1 MARAI
6 NRLNACQIG
15 GMNDPGLFADGNSF
29 YLRID
34 QTGSKRWVYIYYRG
48 AKRREMGLGSA
59 LTVKLSEARA
69 EAEKARRVGVYA
81 PILSRRGR

>member
-6 NRLNACQIG
+6 NTLNARQIG
-15 GMNDPGLFADGNSF
+15 GMNDPVLFGDGDGF

-34 QTGSKRWVYIYYRG
+34 QTGCKRWVYIYYRG
-48 AKRREMGLGSA
+48 AKRREIRPGSP

-69 EAEKARRVGVYA
+69 EAEKARRVA
-81 PILSRRGR
+81 RA

>member
-1 MARAI
+1 
-6 NRLNACQIG
+6 
-15 GMNDPGLFADGNSF
+15 MNDPGLFADGNSF